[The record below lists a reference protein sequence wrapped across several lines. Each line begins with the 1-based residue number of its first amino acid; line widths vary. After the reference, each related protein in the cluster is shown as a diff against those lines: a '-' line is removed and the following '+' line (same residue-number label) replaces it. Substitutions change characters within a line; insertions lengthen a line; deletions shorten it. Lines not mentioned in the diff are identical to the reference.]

1 MPSIYSQREDEFDR
15 NVIFDKMDR
24 FQSLLEEEQE
34 KPDGERDRQREF
46 NLMYAQFMQGLRLST
61 GMRW

>member
-1 MPSIYSQREDEFDR
+1 MKTVKSP
-15 NVIFDKMDR
+15 
-24 FQSLLEEEQE
+24 FQFPGGVHPRYHKDLTEE
-34 KPDGERDRQREF
+34 KPIEERDKQKEF

>member
-1 MPSIYSQREDEFDR
+1 MPIYGKQENEFDR

-24 FQSLLEEEQE
+24 FQSLLDEDQE
-34 KPDGERDRQREF
+34 KPIEERDKQKEF

>member
-1 MPSIYSQREDEFDR
+1 MSIYGKQENEFDR

-24 FQSLLEEEQE
+24 FQSLLDEEQE
-34 KPDGERDRQREF
+34 KPIEERDKQKEF

>member
-1 MPSIYSQREDEFDR
+1 MPIYGKQENEFDR

-24 FQSLLEEEQE
+24 FQSLLDEEQE
-34 KPDGERDRQREF
+34 KPIEERDKQKEF